1 MMWECRGKTVVDENV
16 ANENVVDE
24 IVVEKN
30 SPEIFL
36 PNAAKI
42 DHHEMSLR
50 FMKFGLLLCVGLI
63 SSCSTAP
70 SQTKYAMSSPQP
82 VVTAE
87 SVAKTSA
94 EKTDTSVMTGQS
106 TAAAKSSQA
115 VNSTIPP
122 PQSGNSPTVVKT
134 YPGMSEATRKRLKN
148 QARSLMTNGTVPRLK
163 YVSPDSPGL
172 KMLPGTNQQAS
183 GSATIQLDYEQVEI
197 RQILEEFADA
207 MEMTIVIDPSVSGKV
222 TMRTAPS
229 KALSQDDLWP
239 LLQMLL
245 TEAGVALEKRNG
257 IYYAHRAQQYLPSV
271 IGYSSMLDATGASV
285 VMQITPLKYI
295 SVESAITV
303 LKPIV
308 EPKGRITQLSS
319 LNTLL
324 IVDNPEK
331 LKRINGLLSLVDSDP
346 FKSRGIHLYK
356 LHQAEAKKIVK
367 ELDDI
372 LKLIEGNKPSYQ
384 VLALERINALL
395 VVAPPGRGFREVSR
409 WVDILD
415 AGADEELVE
424 QIFIYKCKSMKAA
437 SLASTLNAIFQQDDK
452 DKRKDKKT
460 EEEDLSPNTFRT
472 VSKESLSFKEAVKR
486 GRPENKVTT
495 APVKEKKHDTTEE
508 VASAD
513 INVTIVADEDT
524 NSLLVR
530 TTAKDYQQLLETI
543 RIMDMVP
550 LQVLINVVIAQVA
563 LTDGQSFGIDWSYRG
578 STRSTYQT
586 NFGQAQ
592 SVSDSGEPLGLLIN
606 RLTSNW
612 RVTLNALAQEGSV
625 NILSRPSLLITN
637 NQEGVINV
645 GKEVPVE
652 TSNTSNLNSTDIIGG
667 TNVTQQIAYRKTGI
681 ELTVTP
687 QINDDGIVNMII
699 KQSLS
704 AIEGQTTNTDASSLN
719 PTFTNQEIQ
728 TTVIVRDNETIV
740 LGGLIDTFEVSS
752 EAGVPWLKDIPLM
765 GNLFKSQGKQV
776 ERRELILIIST
787 QILDA
792 EGDYSDFNNSFK
804 NRFHAAAT
812 FLDQQLETP
821 WRTR

>member
-1 MMWECRGKTVVDENV
+1 VVV
-16 ANENVVDE
+16 
-24 IVVEKN
+24 KN
-30 SPEIFL
+30 SPGTNL
-36 PNAAKI
+36 PNAAKSSHN
-42 DHHEMSLR
+42 DAFQRCL
-50 FMKFGLLLCVGLI
+50 KFGLLLAVGLI
-63 SSCSTAP
+63 SSCSNAP
-70 SQTKYAMSSPQP
+70 VQNKSAMSSPQP
-82 VVTAE
+82 VIAAE
-87 SVAKTSA
+87 SVDQSYQAGAA
-94 EKTDTSVMTGQS
+94 EIATPVTVSQS
-106 TAAAKSSQA
+106 TPAVQSSTSQPDKSSD
-115 VNSTIPP
+115 
-122 PQSGNSPTVVKT
+122 VVQT
-134 YPGMSEATRKRLKN
+134 YPGMSEATRRRLKN
-148 QARSLMTNGTVPRLK
+148 QAQSLMTNGVVPRLN
-163 YVSPDSPGL
+163 YVSPESPGL

-183 GSATIQLDYEQVEI
+183 ASSSIKLDYEQVEI

-207 MEMTIVIDPSVSGKV
+207 MELIIVIDPAINGKV
-222 TMRTAPS
+222 SMRTAPS
-229 KALSQDDLWP
+229 QALSQDDLWP

-245 TEAGVALEKRNG
+245 TEAGVTLEKRNG
-257 IYYAHRAQQYLPSV
+257 VYYAHKAKQHLPSV

-285 VMQITPLKYI
+285 VMQVTPLKYI

-308 EPKGRITQLSS
+308 EPRGRISQLST

-346 FKSRGIHLYK
+346 FRSRGIHLYK
-356 LHQAEAKKIVK
+356 LNEAEAKNIAR
-367 ELDDI
+367 ELDEI
-372 LKLIEGNKPSYQ
+372 LKLIEGNKSSYQ

-424 QIFIYKCKSMKAA
+424 QIFIYKCKSMKAS
-437 SLASTLNAIFQQDDK
+437 SLAATLNAIFQQDDK
-452 DKRKDKKT
+452 TKRKDKQKD
-460 EEEDLSPNTFRT
+460 DLKDSPNTFRT
-472 VSKESLSFKEAVKR
+472 VSKESLSFKEAAKR
-486 GRPENKVTT
+486 NIPGKKVTS
-495 APVKEKKHDTTEE
+495 APLKTKKRAATDE
-508 VASAD
+508 VASAN
-513 INVTIVADEDT
+513 ISVNIVADEDT

-530 TTAKDYQQLLETI
+530 TTAKDYKHLLETI
-543 RIMDMVP
+543 KAMDVVP

-563 LTDGQSFGIDWSYRG
+563 LTDGQSFGIDWSYLG
-578 STRSTYQT
+578 SSGTVLQT

-592 SVSDSGEPLGLLIN
+592 SVSESGEPLGLIIN
-606 RLTSNW
+606 RLTGNW
-612 RVTLNALAQEGSV
+612 RVTLNALAQEGNV

-652 TSNTSNLNSTDIIGG
+652 TSSTTNLNSTDIIGG

-699 KQSLS
+699 KQGLS
-704 AIEGQTTNTDASSLN
+704 SIEGQTLNTDASSLN

-728 TTVIVRDNETIV
+728 TTVIVRDKETIV
-740 LGGLIDTFEVSS
+740 LGGLIDSIEVNGES
-752 EAGVPWLKDIPLM
+752 GVPWLKDVPLM

-776 ERRELILIIST
+776 ERRELMLIIST
-787 QILDA
+787 QIVDA
-792 EGDYSDFNNSFK
+792 EGDYDDFNNSFK

-812 FLDQQLETP
+812 YLDQQLETP
-821 WRTR
+821 WKTR